1 MSTKNLC
8 NISESD
14 LLAITTVITKEIS
27 KIVKDIDTL
36 DLVADIISAVGAN
49 LVMIAGQRDKCAKT
63 TRTST
68 TS

>member
-36 DLVADIISAVGAN
+36 DLVADIVSTVGAS
-49 LVMIAGQRDKCAKT
+49 LTMLAGQRDRCAK
-63 TRTST
+63 
-68 TS
+68 